1 MEKMSVYLPEEVIKE
16 ILLRLPVKTLLRCR
30 CVCKL
35 WLSIISHP
43 HFSTSHFQL
52 AASPT
57 HKIMVFKAA
66 SAYTQPL
73 SIDFNDDDSSYRS
86 LSLDFKPRPTF
97 PEIIKGSCRGF
108 LLLLNRYDCLYLWNP
123 TTRLKQQI
131 PDSPKTRFFLGSYKV
146 DDHLEP
152 VPSSIDLKIFSLRA
166 HKWKQI
172 EVASHLPYIITDV
185 YEFRPRVGSFL
196 NGAIH
201 WLVHNSETNRDVI
214 IALDLKET
222 TMSEIALPD
231 DYNILYA
238 SRLEFDVLVLNGLI
252 GVWVANRVT
261 IKIWMMQEYAVH
273 SSWTFY
279 MHSAPQH
286 NDFSLITCFTNYN
299 GNGLKKF
306 NDKGQLL
313 EHQFYSSSYKKNVAM
328 YTESMLSL
336 PSGIDQA

>member
-1 MEKMSVYLPEEVIKE
+1 
-16 ILLRLPVKTLLRCR
+16 
-30 CVCKL
+30 
-35 WLSIISHP
+35 
-43 HFSTSHFQL
+43 
-52 AASPT
+52 
-57 HKIMVFKAA
+57 MVV
-66 SAYTQPL
+66 
-73 SIDFNDDDSSYRS
+73 
-86 LSLDFKPRPTF
+86 
-97 PEIIKGSCRGF
+97 
-108 LLLLNRYDCLYLWNP
+108 
-123 TTRLKQQI
+123 
-131 PDSPKTRFFLGSYKV
+131 LGSYKV